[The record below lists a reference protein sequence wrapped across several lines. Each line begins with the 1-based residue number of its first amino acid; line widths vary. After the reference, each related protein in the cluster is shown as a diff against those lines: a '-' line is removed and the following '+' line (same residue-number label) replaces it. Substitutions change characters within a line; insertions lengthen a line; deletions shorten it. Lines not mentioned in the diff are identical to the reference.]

1 MSLETL
7 SRSARI
13 ELQPV
18 DLEAEFSRQRGEI
31 IKTRAQDTCRHKLAY
46 RSPAAARNAE
56 ILRMSRLP
64 RELHGAKGRPY
75 HCQICGQYHLTT
87 KPIAP

>member
-1 MSLETL
+1 MTEVGGLV
-7 SRSARI
+7 I
-13 ELQPV
+13 
-18 DLEAEFSRQRGEI
+18 EAEFCRERGGI
-31 IKTRAQDTCRHKLAY
+31 IKTRAQDTCRHKLAF

-75 HCQICGQYHLTT
+75 ACPVCGKFHLTT
-87 KPIAP
+87 KPLAS